1 MRHGNVF
8 GKKRPYSLAHF
19 ARELP
24 IDPPAILEVN
34 EKREYVRFNESAS
47 KLLGYTREELLQMR
61 IDDLSFPSGAH
72 VSPMFERYQ
81 EDGGLRGIFAVK
93 SKRGEVLWIR
103 YDAVVEDGRMISRW
117 TEYETLPQ
125 AET

>member
-1 MRHGNVF
+1 M
-8 GKKRPYSLAHF
+8 
-19 ARELP
+19 LP

-34 EKREYVRFNESAS
+34 EKCEYVRVNESAC